1 MSVNAL
7 LDDALADSV
16 PGRIVWVALSGGLDS
31 SLLLTLAARACHRH
45 ARPLYALHVNHGLQ
59 AAAAGFEIHCRRLCS
74 RLGVPLYVEHV
85 QVESA
90 GQGIEDAA
98 RKARYG
104 AFSRRVRTGDTLLLA
119 QHQTDQAET
128 FLLAALRGSGVR
140 GLAAMPA
147 VRQWHGARLVRP
159 WLAISRARLKAEA
172 EIELLA
178 WVEDPTNQD
187 RRLSR
192 NFLRQAILP
201 RLELHWPQA
210 VSSLAQAAKQA
221 SEADALL
228 DELAEMDLQAAGGE
242 PSHLMLASLL
252 TLSRARQRLLI
263 RYACQ
268 QLGLATPPRAR
279 LETLLEQL
287 EARHDA
293 QPLVAWEQGEARVWK
308 GRLYLSAPLQALPA
322 GWQAGWDGRSRLVT
336 PLGTLA
342 LVAHE
347 APEPS
352 LCATALCETMFE
364 VRLRGGGEVLMIPG
378 RGRRDLKRLLQES
391 ELPPWERKRLL
402 IVTFQGVCVAVLRPP
417 GEVIAQA
424 AGWRFRPA

>member
-16 PGRIVWVALSGGLDS
+16 PGRVVWVALSGGLDS
-31 SLLLTLAARACHRH
+31 SLLLTLAARACQRH

-59 AAAAGFEIHCRRLCS
+59 AAAVDFEVHCRRLCS

-90 GQGIEDAA
+90 GQGVENAA
-98 RKARYG
+98 RKARYH
-104 AFSRRVRTGDTLLLA
+104 AFARRLNAGDTLLLA

-147 VRQWHGARLVRP
+147 VRHWRGARVVRP
-159 WLAISRARLKAEA
+159 WLAISRGRLKAEA
-172 EIELLA
+172 EIESLA

-187 RRLSR
+187 TRLSR
-192 NFLRQAILP
+192 NFLRQKILP
-201 RLELHWPQA
+201 RLERHWPQA
-210 VSSLAQAAKQA
+210 VSSLAQAADQA

-242 PSHLMLASLL
+242 PSRLLL
-252 TLSRARQRLLI
+252 TGLSTLSGARQRLLI

-279 LETLLEQL
+279 LAALLEQL
-287 EARHDA
+287 RARHDA
-293 QPLVAWEQGEARVWK
+293 QPHVSWKEGEARVWK
-308 GRLYLSAPLQALPA
+308 DRLYLSAVLQALPT
-322 GWQAGWDGRSRLVT
+322 GWQASWDGRSRLVT

-342 LVAHE
+342 LVTHE
-347 APEPS
+347 LPEPS
-352 LCATALCETMFE
+352 LCEAAFE
-364 VRLRGGGEVLMIPG
+364 VRLRRGGEVLTMPG
-378 RGRRDLKRLLQES
+378 RGRRDLKRLLQEA
-391 ELPPWERKRLL
+391 EIPPWERERLL
-402 IVTFQGVCVAVLRPP
+402 IVMFRGVCIAVLRTP

-424 AGWRFRPA
+424 AGWGFRPA